1 VRHFAYCNGYYSAG
15 IAQALQQAGFVS
27 AVTTEDMP
35 NAPGVDPFALK
46 RKVLWEASSLGAL
59 GGYSPSLTAC
69 QLDDVFG
76 LLSLQRPVLGV
87 RPTNFGSEAPAW
99 APQRANV

>member
-1 VRHFAYCNGYYSAG
+1 
-15 IAQALQQAGFVS
+15 
-27 AVTTEDMP
+27 MP

-46 RKVLWEASSLGAL
+46 RKVLWEASSSGAL